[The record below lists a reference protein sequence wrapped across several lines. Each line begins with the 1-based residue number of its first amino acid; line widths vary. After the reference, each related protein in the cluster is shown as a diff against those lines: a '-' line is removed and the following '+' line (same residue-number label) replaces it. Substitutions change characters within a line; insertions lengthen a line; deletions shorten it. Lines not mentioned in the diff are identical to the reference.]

1 MESGSYITV
10 KELWGQALL
19 SYNLPLTI
27 LLGLVGVFWL
37 LSVFGAVDSDS
48 LDVDVDSDVDMD
60 GDGGNVFDGVLKF
73 VNAQDVP
80 IMFILSLLTLYMW
93 IIAIASN
100 YYLNSGQSEMLAL
113 GFLSLNFIV
122 SVLLVKYSTQP
133 LRPMFRAIK
142 NDQEHQ
148 EPLVGSSG
156 FVKSRVLDEGFGQCE
171 ITRPNG
177 APALLNCRLASGEAP
192 LVRGDEILVI
202 AYDRSDQKYLIKPL
216 KTTES

>member
-1 MESGSYITV
+1 M
-10 KELWGQALL
+10 KELWEQALL

-37 LSVFGAVDSDS
+37 LSVVGATDADSFDSDF
-48 LDVDVDSDVDMD
+48 DVDADADADLE
-60 GDGGNVFDGVLKF
+60 GDGGSVFDGVLKF

-93 IIAIASN
+93 VVAIASN
-100 YYLNSGQSEMLAL
+100 YYLNSGHRELIALAL
-113 GFLSLNFIV
+113 LAANFIL
-122 SVLLVKYSTQP
+122 SVLMVKFTTHP

-142 NDQEHQ
+142 NDQEHK

-156 FVKSRVLDEGFGQCE
+156 FVKSRILDQGFGQCE

-177 APALLNCRLASGEAP
+177 APALLNCRLASEEEP
-192 LVRGDEILVI
+192 LVRGDHVLVI
-202 AYDRSDQKYLIKPL
+202 DYDPSDLKYIIKPL
-216 KTTES
+216 PNPNS

>member
-1 MESGSYITV
+1 M
-10 KELWGQALL
+10 L

-48 LDVDVDSDVDMD
+48 LDVDIDADADLEGES
-60 GDGGNVFDGVLKF
+60 GSVFDGVLKF

-93 IIAIASN
+93 VIAIASN
-100 YYLNSGQSEMLAL
+100 YYLNGGQSEMMAL
-113 GFLSLNFIV
+113 GFLCLNFIV

-148 EPLVGSSG
+148 EPLIGSSG
-156 FVKSRVLDEGFGQCE
+156 FVKSRVLDESFGQCE

-177 APALLNCRLASGEAP
+177 APALLNCRLASEEKP

-202 AYDRSDQKYLIKPL
+202 AFDPTDQKFIIKPL
-216 KTTES
+216 PNSKS